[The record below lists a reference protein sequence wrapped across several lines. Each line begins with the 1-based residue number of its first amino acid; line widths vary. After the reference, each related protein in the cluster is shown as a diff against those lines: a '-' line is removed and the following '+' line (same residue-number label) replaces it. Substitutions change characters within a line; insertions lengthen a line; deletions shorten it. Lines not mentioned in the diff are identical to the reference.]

1 MVNGEKTTLEVIAP
15 TIEEAVSRGLN
26 DLGLTEEAVE
36 IEVLDSGSRGF
47 LGLGSRQARV
57 RLIVKGSNR
66 QDEPDANLS
75 RGEPSRSDV
84 SRGESTRGESTHPH
98 PVRAKPVR
106 VEPVRVE
113 PVRGVPEHAAPERGA
128 PERGALP
135 MDQFQPAKG
144 AQDGPAQEVPLPRG
158 RNIPA
163 DQPVED
169 DRTLQ
174 VARET
179 VSELLEKMKVTA
191 TVTARYGEGL
201 DPKED
206 RPIQV
211 EIHGND
217 LSILIGRKSET
228 LNALQYIACLMVG
241 KELEKWV
248 TLQIDVE
255 GYRARRERAL
265 RQLARRMADQAINS
279 DRRQVLE
286 PMPPNERRIIHLELR
301 DHPRVITES
310 IGDEPNRKVTIVL
323 KKE

>member
-75 RGEPSRSDV
+75 RGEPSRSEV
-84 SRGESTRGESTHPH
+84 SRGESTRGESTRGEITQPH

-106 VEPVRVE
+106 VEPERTSL
-113 PVRGVPEHAAPERGA
+113 EHAAPESGN
-128 PERGALP
+128 LTP

-144 AQDGPAQEVPLPRG
+144 AQDGPAQEVPSPRG

-163 DQPVED
+163 GQPVEE

-191 TVTARYGEGL
+191 TVTARYSEVL

-206 RPIQV
+206 RPVQV